1 VKIVTLVA
9 VKIAV
14 AMINKNMK
22 RLLVCIG
29 LALSLV
35 AVDAKPQKGP
45 KGKGKDKKERVE
57 GKIKAPKNP
66 LKPGWSEK
74 AERKSRRPKS
84 GPDLSKWRGK
94 RIESEELNEIRA
106 KMRELN
112 KELQE
117 LRKKHAVEMKK
128 RMSEIKK
135 EFANK
140 RDEVIEG
147 NKPGK

>member
-1 VKIVTLVA
+1 MKIVTLVA
-9 VKIAV
+9 VKVAA

-29 LALSLV
+29 LVLSLV

-45 KGKGKDKKERVE
+45 KGKGKALKERFE
-57 GKIKAPKNP
+57 DAKKKRDSKRNSAK
-66 LKPGWSEK
+66 
-74 AERKSRRPKS
+74 RPKGS
-84 GPDLSKWRGK
+84 PDFSKWRGK

-140 RDEVIEG
+140 RDKVIEG

>member
-1 VKIVTLVA
+1 
-9 VKIAV
+9 
-14 AMINKNMK
+14 MINRNMK

-45 KGKGKDKKERVE
+45 KGKGKALKERFE
-57 GKIKAPKNP
+57 NAKKKRDSKRNSAK
-66 LKPGWSEK
+66 
-74 AERKSRRPKS
+74 RPKG

-94 RIESEELNEIRA
+94 RIESEELNELRA
-106 KMRELN
+106 KMRELT
-112 KELQE
+112 KELHE
-117 LRKKHAVEMKK
+117 LRKKHAEEMKK

-140 RDEVIEG
+140 RDKVIEG